1 MSNFQ
6 DRLSELEGQYEEI
19 KKQESELSKSQR
31 SNVEKLTPSDL
42 EELEQRYSD
51 LKKHKAVIGT
61 KLWTLEFH
69 REKCGEFVLPDDDYI
84 KLHRGEVTLASG
96 DAEGTEFRILLKRR
110 TERERAIVFAS
121 VTGFTR
127 MGFYWLNGFPQDL
140 LEQAASQGPSIHF
153 AQILHG
159 PTRDSAQIFPNK
171 PHEAI
176 VWCTLADDP
185 IIRKYEFKQG
195 FYYSMY
201 YAAIELMIENG
212 YNQIHLAGLNQ
223 HGHTSE
229 EVLGGIKSFVH
240 VARQSKIEKLD
251 LVIGGVNY
259 WDLHYGGYD
268 YLETIKAFVQKAIVS
283 EFVPVKTR
291 IDDNNESFKDKRNP
305 GSYYPEVKQ
314 FNIQSRILD
323 VPYRLQSV

>member
-1 MSNFQ
+1 MPNFYDTLRQLHEQQKEIDRQKDMLTYKLKQGNDKQKELLRLLQQQRKIIDNPIKELRQHRHRFGDFFLPNDGNRKLLQ
-6 DRLSELEGQYEEI
+6 DGQ
-19 KKQESELSKSQR
+19 
-31 SNVEKLTPSDL
+31 
-42 EELEQRYSD
+42 
-51 LKKHKAVIGT
+51 
-61 KLWTLEFH
+61 
-69 REKCGEFVLPDDDYI
+69 
-84 KLHRGEVTLASG
+84 VTLATG
-96 DAEGTEFRILLKRR
+96 DADGTEFRIFLKEE
-110 TERERAIVFAS
+110 TDKERAIVFAS

-127 MGFYWLNGFPQDL
+127 MGFYWLYGYPEGL

-159 PTRDSAQIFPNK
+159 PIKGYPTFFPNK
-171 PHEAI
+171 THEAI

-212 YNQIHLAGLNQ
+212 YNRIHLAGLNQ
-223 HGHTSE
+223 HTHTSE

-251 LVIGGVNY
+251 LVIGGKNY
-259 WDLHYGGYD
+259 WDLHPGSYD

-291 IDDNNESFKDKRNP
+291 IDDSNESFKDKRNP